1 MIPEL
6 ELLYNDSLASRE
18 MVQWLRD
25 KKLIQEYRQNER
37 LSSEQEEE
45 LLSVL
50 KGEELALFRRFLDS
64 QLDRSEAECRMLFSQ
79 GFAIGL
85 RFGSLCAWC

>member
-6 ELLYNDSLASRE
+6 ELLYNNALANRE
-18 MVQWLRD
+18 LVHWLKD
-25 KKLIQEYRQNER
+25 EELIQEYRQNQSI
-37 LSSEQEEE
+37 SSEKQEK
-45 LLSVL
+45 LLAVL

-64 QLDRSEAECRMLFSQ
+64 QLDWSEAECRMLFSQ
-79 GFAIGL
+79 GFALGM